1 MFLLMMWTEYDR
13 CSLHVVG
20 PCVVQEVRATLWRQD
35 CCVTAGSVSG
45 ARDMHT
51 QQLQAFVARFSLSIF
66 LNVEAHLSDVLA
78 EWLVG

>member
-1 MFLLMMWTEYDR
+1 MLPAR
-13 CSLHVVG
+13 CWPLCGARSTCNPVA
-20 PCVVQEVRATLWRQD
+20 CQD

-45 ARDMHT
+45 VRDMPT